1 MSMPVEL
8 VEKWNAV
15 AKLYEKKRAAMLPV
29 LRLSQEHFG
38 WITPEVEA
46 AVAEFFE
53 TTPVHVREVVTFYE
67 LFRLAPEGKNQI
79 RFCHTLACSLAGCE
93 DILAYLKQKLGV
105 EEGGTTADGKFTLHR
120 AECLGAC
127 DIAPMMQVNA
137 DLYGPL
143 TREKVDEVLSKS

>member
-8 VEKWNAV
+8 IEKWNAV

-53 TTPVHVREVVTFYE
+53 TTPIHVREVVTFYE
-67 LFRLAPEGKNQI
+67 LFRLKPEGKNQI
-79 RFCHTLACSLAGCE
+79 RFCHTLSCTLAGAE
-93 DILAYLKQKLGV
+93 NVLAHLKQKLGIQ
-105 EEGGTTADGKFTLHR
+105 EGETTPDGKFTLHR

-127 DIAPMMQVNA
+127 DIAPMMQVNG
-137 DLYGPL
+137 DEYGPL
-143 TREKVDEVLSKS
+143 TCEKVVEILKQL